1 MNVVRAIVLLIA
13 LAEMATGG
21 RFVLEGLRAAGFYLL
36 AMGTVILAA
45 ILFERWRYRAA
56 STRAPPGWQRTD
68 ERFED
73 PQSGETLTVYY
84 DPASGERHYVSE
96 GPAAQR
102 GRDQTHN
109 HDHSHNHDHGP
120 I

>member
-1 MNVVRAIVLLIA
+1 MNVVRAIVVLIA
-13 LAEMATGG
+13 LAEMAVGG

-45 ILFERWRYRAA
+45 ILFERWRYRASSA
-56 STRAPPGWQRTD
+56 HAPPGWQRTD

-73 PQSGETLTVYY
+73 PESGKTLTVYY

-96 GPAAQR
+96 GSAGQR
-102 GRDQTHN
+102 DGDRNDN
-109 HDHSHNHDHGP
+109 HEPRHGP

>member
-13 LAEMATGG
+13 LAQMAVGG
-21 RFVLEGLRAAGFYLL
+21 RFVLEGLRTAGFYLL
-36 AMGTVILAA
+36 GMGSVILAA
-45 ILFERWRYRAA
+45 IFFERWRYRAS
-56 STRAPPGWQRTD
+56 STQAPTGWQRTD

-73 PQSGETLTVYY
+73 PHSGEILTVYY

-96 GPAAQR
+96 GRATPPR
-102 GRDQTHN
+102 RDSNHN
-109 HDHSHNHDHGP
+109 HGHGP